1 MSTATLVYLLAR
13 VLHVLLAAIWIG
25 SVAFI
30 AVFLLPALKDT
41 GSGSGSV
48 MTALV
53 RRRLTSITAMIGGIT
68 VVSGLWLYWRFTGGF
83 DPALAGSMPA
93 RVFGTGAVAG
103 MLALVLDGAL
113 LGKNLKRM
121 SGAAAPMDVAAAHAK
136 AARYA
141 KVILVLQAIAL
152 ATMAVAHYV

>member
-13 VLHVLLAAIWIG
+13 VVHVLLAAMWLG
-25 SVAFI
+25 LVAFI
-30 AVFLLPALKDT
+30 ALFLLPSLKD
-41 GSGSGSV
+41 SGAGGGAV

-53 RRRLTSITAMIGGIT
+53 RRRLTAITATLGGVT
-68 VVSGLWLYWRFTGGF
+68 VVTGLWLYWRFTGGF

-93 RVFGTGAVAG
+93 RVFGTGAIAG
-103 MLALVLDGAL
+103 MLALILDGAL
-113 LGKNLKRM
+113 VGKNLKRL
-121 SGAAAPMDVAAAHAK
+121 SGASAPMDVAAARGR

-141 KVILVLQAIAL
+141 KIVLVLQAIAL